1 MESSGRNPAECQLN
15 GRMIEGAIVDLDG
28 TILDS
33 LPYWENLGANYL
45 LGKGKTPEPDLQQRL
60 DAMEM
65 DEAVGYLK
73 AAYGLLEDELTIR
86 NELLAAI
93 RHVYAEKA
101 PLMPFAR
108 ALLETLHERGTRI
121 ALFTSAEATA
131 AEAALRRTDVLQFFE
146 FIVSTVASG
155 LDKSDP
161 EAYLFVLRR
170 LGTPLDSTTIY
181 EDAPYAVAGARQTG
195 MKVVTPDML

>member
-1 MESSGRNPAECQLN
+1 
-15 GRMIEGAIVDLDG
+15 MIEGAIVDLDG

-45 LGKGKTPEPDLQQRL
+45 TSKGKTPEPDLQQRL
-60 DAMEM
+60 DVMEM
-65 DEAVGYLK
+65 DEAASYLK

-93 RHVYAEKA
+93 RHVYAEEA
-101 PLMPFAR
+101 PLMPYAR

-121 ALFTSAEATA
+121 ALFTSAEAMA
-131 AEAALRRTDVLQFFE
+131 AEAALRRTNIREYFDC
-146 FIVSTVASG
+146 IVSTVGAG
-155 LDKSDP
+155 LDKARPD
-161 EAYLFVLRR
+161 AYYHVLGQ
-170 LGTPLDSTTIY
+170 LGTALDSTTIY

-195 MKVVTPDML
+195 MKVITPDML